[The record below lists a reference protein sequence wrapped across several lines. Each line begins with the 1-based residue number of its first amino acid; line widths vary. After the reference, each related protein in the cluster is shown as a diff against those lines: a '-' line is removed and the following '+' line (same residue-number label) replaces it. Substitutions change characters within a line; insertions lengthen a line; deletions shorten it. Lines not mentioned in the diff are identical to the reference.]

1 MVVFAKFGGTTALA
15 LLEDAVEIAE
25 VVEATTVTDL
35 SDGAVA
41 VNQLSAGMAQTKV
54 DDVLAEVATR
64 MELEEAAER
73 RGTHAGD
80 VGQLGKADLVA
91 VVGVDEGL
99 HLMHAAAVAGHLDL
113 GEARGGE
120 RTGTLAARQFVE
132 DGEELHEGI
141 ESVLD
146 AAERVELT
154 IDLHNGVEGEAEA
167 LLRLDHHLLHRVEG
181 VTVEDGALA
190 EVDVELDGDLADV
203 VALAVALLPDVFK
216 VWTGDEHEVEVADY
230 FAGVADDAAHTGGM
244 LDEVELIDLMI
255 VDGIGELLLPPVGD
269 VKDVLAH
276 QGRYLVDD
284 RAVHQYFSS
293 FRISDMRWTFLI
305 CMGTRGRR
313 STFWM
318 KPISESIALTPAG
331 LPSTK
336 RSEKRSVKR

>member
-1 MVVFAKFGGTTALA
+1 MVVFAKFGGTAALA

-25 VVEATTVTDL
+25 VVEAAAVTDL
-35 SDGAVA
+35 GNGTVA
-41 VNQLSAGMAQTKV
+41 VDQLSAGVAQTEV
-54 DDVLAEVATR
+54 DDVLAEVAAR
-64 MELEEAAER
+64 MELEEATER
-73 RGTHAGD
+73 RGAHAGD
-80 VGQLGKADLVA
+80 VSQLGEADLVA
-91 VVGVDEGL
+91 VMSVDEGL
-99 HLMHAAAVAGHLDL
+99 HLVDAAAVAGHLDL
-113 GEARGGE
+113 GKARGRE
-120 RTGTLAARQFVE
+120 RTGTLAARQLVE
-132 DGEELHEGI
+132 DGEELHKGVEP
-141 ESVLD
+141 VLD

-181 VTVEDGALA
+181 VAVEDGSLA

-203 VALAVALLPDVFK
+203 VALAVALLPDVFE
-216 VWTGDEHEVEVADY
+216 VGTGDEHEVEVANHL
-230 FAGVADDAAHTGGM
+230 AGVADDAAHTGGM
-244 LDEVELIDLMI
+244 LDEIELIDLMI

-269 VKDVLAH
+269 IKDVLAH

-284 RAVHQYFSS
+284 RTVHQYFSS

-305 CMGTRGRR
+305 CMGTSGRR

>member
-1 MVVFAKFGGTTALA
+1 
-15 LLEDAVEIAE
+15 
-25 VVEATTVTDL
+25 
-35 SDGAVA
+35 
-41 VNQLSAGMAQTKV
+41 MAQTKV

-64 MELEEAAER
+64 VELEEAAER

-80 VGQLGKADLVA
+80 VSQLGETDLVA

-99 HLMHAAAVAGHLDL
+99 HLMHATAVAGHLDL

-120 RTGTLAARQFVE
+120 RTGTLAARQLVE
-132 DGEELHEGI
+132 DGEELHEGV
-141 ESVLD
+141 EPVLD
-146 AAERVELT
+146 AAQRVELT
-154 IDLHNGVEGEAEA
+154 IDLHDSIEGEAKA

-181 VTVEDGALA
+181 VAIEDGALA

-203 VALAVALLPDVFK
+203 VALAVALLPDVFE
-216 VWTGDEHEVEVADY
+216 VWTGDEHEVEVANHL
-230 FAGVADDAAHTGGM
+230 AGVTDDAAHTGGM
-244 LDEVELIDLMI
+244 LDEIELIDLMI

-284 RAVHQYFSS
+284 RTVHQYFSS